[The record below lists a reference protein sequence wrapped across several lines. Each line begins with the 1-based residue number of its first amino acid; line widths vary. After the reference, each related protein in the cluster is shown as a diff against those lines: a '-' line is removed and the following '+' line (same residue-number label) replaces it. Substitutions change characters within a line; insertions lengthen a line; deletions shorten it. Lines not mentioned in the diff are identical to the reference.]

1 VEIGSLTSIPRRLR
15 SVTTFAS
22 ALTAGAEISGR
33 AIGDGAAVSVVTGPL
48 WSWPQ
53 GAGTLPRRTRVEAA

>member
-1 VEIGSLTSIPRRLR
+1 VATI
-15 SVTTFAS
+15 AS
-22 ALTAGAEISGR
+22 TLTAGAEVSVR

-53 GAGTLPRRTRVEAA
+53 GAGTRPRRTRVEAA